1 MARHILANDIR
12 VGKTLENLTEPALI
26 KNTELNEVAHRYYP
40 DSYMDD
46 AKCALL
52 DTFKPETRKTI
63 INGVLIPETRAALG
77 NSEDA
82 NVYDGDGH
90 LREGRYRPIGT
101 IPPQNMHREV
111 QKVGHRVCTI
121 DETNPKAMWKS
132 ILQQMSMT
140 PKTFTFD
147 FLNRYPAGAPLTKS
161 EIEALKKNKLCPCLS
176 FHKDK
181 DGKVDSVDF
190 SDGALCTGYVQL
202 LDDALQLFKQYF
214 PTLIGKV
221 CTTDYP
227 YTVIPQR
234 IVYDP
239 SRLVKSCFNP
249 VINEAAQIALECEV
263 IKPDGSKLGTGFLY
277 LSNPSVYNRAAV
289 PTTWTTDNWVFAAV
303 GQQLIWECAAGHK
316 DLPALALIISCS
328 FFSEDFE

>member
-1 MARHILANDIR
+1 MARHDTETTH
-12 VGKTLENLTEPALI
+12 VHNLTEPVYKQVVDLSDAAGRYIGTERFANTAAALSKI
-26 KNTELNEVAHRYYP
+26 ASEQPIGPHV
-40 DSYMDD
+40 
-46 AKCALL
+46 
-52 DTFKPETRKTI
+52 TI
-63 INGVLIPETRAALG
+63 NNILIPETRGSLDA
-77 NSEDA
+77 EDYVELKSGA
-82 NVYDGDGH
+82 KRNM
-90 LREGRYRPIGT
+90 GT
-101 IPPQNMHREV
+101 VPPQNMLRGV
-111 QKVGHRVCTI
+111 QKVGHRVCTV

-132 ILQQMSMT
+132 VLQQMSMT
-140 PKTFTFD
+140 PDTFTFD

-161 EIEALKKNKLCPCLS
+161 EIEALKKNKLRPCLS
-176 FHKDK
+176 FHKGT

-227 YTVIPQR
+227 FTVIPQR

-249 VINEAAQIALECEV
+249 VINEAAQIALECGV
-263 IKPDGSKLGTGFLY
+263 ISPDGSKFGTGFLY
-277 LSNPSVYNRAAV
+277 LSNPSVYNTPTV
-289 PTTWTTDNWVFAAV
+289 PTTWTADNWVYAAV
-303 GQQLIWECAAGHK
+303 GRRLIWECAAGNK
-316 DLPALALIISCS
+316 ALTALAYTISCC

>member
-1 MARHILANDIR
+1 MALHDRLPYPGI
-12 VGKTLENLTEPALI
+12 TEPTYKQLTDLTLASTRYSREI
-26 KNTELNEVAHRYYP
+26 FNNVSDELV
-40 DSYMDD
+40 DSIVSGSHAYR
-46 AKCALL
+46 AC
-52 DTFKPETRKTI
+52 
-63 INGVLIPETRAALG
+63 INNILIPETRGMLDSVNYAELG
-77 NSEDA
+77 SGAKRNM
-82 NVYDGDGH
+82 
-90 LREGRYRPIGT
+90 GT
-101 IPPQNMHREV
+101 VPPQNMRRGV
-111 QKVGHRVCTI
+111 QKVGHRVCTV
-121 DETNPKAMWKS
+121 DETNPNAMWKS

-161 EIEALKKNKLCPCLS
+161 EIEALKKNKLRPCLS
-176 FHKDK
+176 YHKNK

-202 LDDALQLFKQYF
+202 LDDALQLFKRYF

-316 DLPALALIISCS
+316 DLPALALIIGCW